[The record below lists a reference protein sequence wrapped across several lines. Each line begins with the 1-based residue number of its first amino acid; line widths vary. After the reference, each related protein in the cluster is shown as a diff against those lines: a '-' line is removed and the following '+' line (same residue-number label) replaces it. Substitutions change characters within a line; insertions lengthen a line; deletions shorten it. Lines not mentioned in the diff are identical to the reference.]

1 MLRAAGAQL
10 DLPSRQHSG
19 FNGYSKEAK
28 EGQGMVHRIRLAAQ
42 KISPTELCLLALLL
56 VVCSGVAALLVA
68 NQSIQPGTALTPPG
82 QPTININSMSNA
94 DVQIQRIEH
103 EKAQTLAELEPA
115 LRRQAELQADVAS
128 KHQSIDKLQSKIQGL
143 SDLLVQARYNHSHD
157 LPGIAQEATAGKTPD
172 EQNALWEQDLVQ
184 LKSQVQQHQDL
195 AVTMA
200 AQMKATADEVAEYRK
215 RYQAKDDAVKQ
226 LRRRNMESHE
236 SKTLMQ
242 DGTGIKDPTAPVVRT
257 SLDDNAAS
265 TAQDSVKDQVV
276 RNKATVDSDLMHGT
290 TDLAHKLAQQGVG
303 RKTAGGAQQEASQ
316 AKAANDAAVEEKQD
330 MTDNKL
336 ISDPDGQTGVGH
348 VDVVKSAEGSADKET
363 SGSVDQGSG
372 TEEVKMLS
380 PAVNPG
386 EAALDDSVRCRMAGI
401 CEGLDACGRG
411 DDLGCI
417 TDTAARQQKVREGMQ
432 WAWRGYRE
440 FAWGEDELLPH
451 SHTSH
456 RWFGLGLTLVDSL
469 DTLHIMG
476 LEEELSDARGWVAR
490 NLMLDQDTTVN
501 LFETTIRILGGLL
514 SAFYLTGGDRIY
526 LYKAVELGMRMTPG
540 FHSPSGMPWSDVN
553 LQKLEGTPPAWSAS
567 SSLSEVTSLTLEFFT
582 LGSAMGHPDLGKLAR
597 EVVAKVGKSG
607 DCEEGVCPVW
617 VNPHSGEV
625 HGDKL
630 SLGSRGDSYYEYL
643 LKHWILTGKT
653 DDALLK
659 QYKQAMKGVRGLLL
673 QRTSPGPEGLT
684 YIAERRRRKGPLEP
698 KMDHLVCFLPGLL
711 ALGHFHGVNT
721 GSRYDS
727 NDLELAEELMLTCY
741 EMYRRIPTGLS
752 PEIVF
757 FTQHDRGD
765 DYPKQHHMDVG
776 GGDFMVKRQDSHNLL
791 RPETVESLF
800 LLHQVTGDPQ
810 YQDWGWHIFRA
821 FEKFSKVKSGGYTNL
836 DSVLSV
842 PPPHRDK
849 MESFWSGE
857 ALKYLYLLLD
867 TSTTPKFP
875 LNEWVFNTEAHP
887 LPVQG
892 SPAEEAVRHQYLSS
906 AEMTHRLSGYRESQH
921 LAEWVQEWQKL
932 DAEYVAQQFPAST
945 RRKSV
950 YRL

>member
-10 DLPSRQHSG
+10 DLPTRQHSG

-28 EGQGMVHRIRLAAQ
+28 EGQGIIHRIRLAAQ

-56 VVCSGVAALLVA
+56 VVCCGVAALLVA
-68 NQSIQPGTALTPPG
+68 NQSIQSGTTLTPLR
-82 QPTININSMSNA
+82 QPIININSMTSA

-115 LRRQAELQADVAS
+115 LRRQADLQADVAS
-128 KHQSIDKLQSKIQGL
+128 KHQSIDKLQSKIQNL
-143 SDLLVQARYNHSHD
+143 SDLLVQVRYNHSHD
-157 LPGIAQEATAGKTPD
+157 LPVTAQEAAAGKTPD

-195 AVTMA
+195 AVTIA
-200 AQMKATADEVAEYRK
+200 VQMKATADEVAEHRK

-226 LRRRNMESHE
+226 LRRRKMESNE
-236 SKTLMQ
+236 SKSFMQ
-242 DGTGIKDPTAPVVRT
+242 NGTDVKDPTAPVIRT
-257 SLDDNAAS
+257 SLDDTAAS

-276 RNKATVDSDLMHGT
+276 ANKAKVDSDLMRGT

-303 RKTAGGAQQEASQ
+303 RKTAGGSQQEANQ
-316 AKAANDAAVEEKQD
+316 AKAANDAAVDNKQD
-330 MTDNKL
+330 IADNKL
-336 ISDPDGQTGVGH
+336 NSDKQVGVGH
-348 VDVVKSAEGSADKET
+348 VDVKSAEGSANKGATENADHNSER
-363 SGSVDQGSG
+363 
-372 TEEVKMLS
+372 EEVKLLS

-386 EAALDDSVRCRMAGI
+386 EPALDDSVRCRMAGI

-432 WAWRGYRE
+432 WAWKGYRE
-440 FAWGEDELLPH
+440 FAWGEDELQPH

-469 DTLHIMG
+469 DTLHVMG
-476 LEEELSDARGWVAR
+476 LEEELSDAREWVAR

-514 SAFYLTGGDRIY
+514 SAFYLTGGDRIF
-526 LYKAVELGMRMTPG
+526 LYKAVELGMRLTPG
-540 FHSPSGMPWSDVN
+540 FHSPSGIPWSDVN
-553 LQKLEGTPPAWSAS
+553 LQKLEGTPPVWSAS

-617 VNPHSGEV
+617 VNPHSGQV

-673 QRTSPGPEGLT
+673 QCTSPGPEGLT

-721 GSRYDS
+721 GSRYDP

-857 ALKYLYLLLD
+857 ALK
-867 TSTTPKFP
+867 
-875 LNEWVFNTEAHP
+875 
-887 LPVQG
+887 
-892 SPAEEAVRHQYLSS
+892 
-906 AEMTHRLSGYRESQH
+906 LSGYREPQH

-945 RRKSV
+945 RQKF
-950 YRL
+950 